1 MAKNSSVDLLK
12 DPVLLAQKMY
22 REQTEGFTDQYVPP
36 PRKPSLKEWAK
47 QHGYNYEVLSM
58 VKDV

>member
-47 QHGYNYEVLSM
+47 QRGYNYEVLSM